1 MFKRILI
8 SVFVCLFTFTAP
20 KLLANDD
27 IIALVDS
34 LLNETH
40 HTMRS
45 VDLERTIELSSKAL
59 ALSSDA
65 KYERGMV
72 RSYYVIGQALF
83 HNQNYNSALSYLS
96 RAEKVKNNK
105 KYPLYMAQIYKVKG
119 QIYFYLDMTNKSLRE
134 FNRAEKTAQ
143 LVERDDYREYILS
156 QIYES
161 LITVYAFIEDKE
173 KAFEYMQKGIAM
185 LDKSDNEELTFPNKI
200 NLLSQIGE
208 YYLQQRNYERATDYL
223 NDAMLLIDKYE
234 FRYNAFTKRVL
245 GNLFFDLN
253 DYELALKHYKEALAN
268 ATDLGLK
275 VEYPILNRKLSEV
288 FEAIGMTDSATFY
301 HNRQIFTENELLQE
315 KVSSAD
321 KALQILM
328 DEESGKTRKRID
340 KALRI
345 AVFTTLLLSVL
356 VFSYMWRWRH
366 RVVNEEVEA
375 ETSQLKQQL
384 NVAFDEVMELARNN
398 DSAFMVRFQ
407 EVYPKFF
414 NKLFS
419 LHPDLTA
426 TDQKLCAMTYLNIP
440 TADIAKYTY
449 VENRTVQ
456 TRRSRLRKKINLPSD
471 VDLYAYLKSL

>member
-1 MFKRILI
+1 MF
-8 SVFVCLFTFTAP
+8 LFTFTAP

-119 QIYFYLDMTNKSLRE
+119 QIYFYLDITNKSLRE

-161 LITVYAFIEDKE
+161 FVTVYAFIEDKE

-185 LDKSDNEELTFPNKI
+185 LDKSDNEDLTFPNKI

-275 VEYPILNRKLSEV
+275 VEYPILNRKLTEV
-288 FEAIGMTDSATFY
+288 FEAD
-301 HNRQIFTENELLQE
+301 
-315 KVSSAD
+315 
-321 KALQILM
+321 
-328 DEESGKTRKRID
+328 RK
-340 KALRI
+340 
-345 AVFTTLLLSVL
+345 SV
-356 VFSYMWRWRH
+356 V
-366 RVVNEEVEA
+366 
-375 ETSQLKQQL
+375 
-384 NVAFDEVMELARNN
+384 
-398 DSAFMVRFQ
+398 
-407 EVYPKFF
+407 
-414 NKLFS
+414 
-419 LHPDLTA
+419 
-426 TDQKLCAMTYLNIP
+426 
-440 TADIAKYTY
+440 
-449 VENRTVQ
+449 
-456 TRRSRLRKKINLPSD
+456 
-471 VDLYAYLKSL
+471 